1 MVGRPRIY
9 ENVEDLQEAV
19 DSYFMQEVMIE
30 ADSKC
35 GSQKIPSGKFEP
47 IAKPTVT
54 GLALH
59 LGFADKTTLY
69 EYRDR
74 PQFSYP
80 IKRALTMIEQYHELG
95 LSDNNVTGR
104 IFALKN
110 MGWKDKVETGFTDS
124 DGKDVKPQLIFQP
137 APNCQ
142 PIETDNTNPQ

>member
-1 MVGRPRIY
+1 MGLGRPRIY
-9 ENVEDLQEAV
+9 DSVEELEKMC

-30 ADSKC
+30 VANKFGPSDFI
-35 GSQKIPSGKFEP
+35 GSGKFEP

-74 PQFSYP
+74 PDFSYP
-80 IKRALTMIEQYHELG
+80 IKRALTRIEQYHEQALD
-95 LSDNNVTGR
+95 SNSVAGR

-110 MGWKDKVETGFTDS
+110 MGWRDKVETGFTDNE
-124 DGKDVKPQLIFQP
+124 GKDREITGMVI
-137 APNCQ
+137 
-142 PIETDNTNPQ
+142 T